1 MKSATKPSTVVS
13 ELQIARNTYDESVR
27 VTEAFGIQ
35 LGIRKR
41 AMLAVPGW
49 DTNKRAELALR
60 VEECQGQLEA
70 AERREYACWQQVEHL
85 RTVWLS
91 GADHG

>member
-27 VTEAFGIQ
+27 VTEAFRIQ
-35 LGIRKR
+35 HGIRKR

-49 DTNKRAELALR
+49 DNNKRQELALR
-60 VEECQGQLEA
+60 VEESQYQLEA